1 MPSSRN
7 RSSELVSDSA
17 RDRILR
23 VAARLY
29 TRQGYEATS
38 MRAIADAA
46 GVTKSL
52 VAYHFGSKEELFSSL
67 LREAIGDCRDSAD
80 AVLRREA
87 SAAERLRAMLRAQFA
102 RAREAPEVVAFAHEV
117 MTSPGLLPLGYD
129 SKSGSCVIFDTYV
142 NLIESGQ
149 RRGEFRGL
157 DARAVALVALAVVS
171 TYVAAVLSGRLAKIP
186 EGAEDTV
193 FEIVLHG
200 IAREAEQPQQPAAR
214 RVANGARRAAAG
226 DRAGLRHDSGAS
238 HRRARNG
245 ASAARRERR

>member
-1 MPSSRN
+1 MPSRRN
-7 RSSELVSDSA
+7 RISERASDSA

-80 AVLRREA
+80 AVLRRES
-87 SAAERLRAMLRAQFA
+87 SAAARLRAMLRAQFA

-117 MTSPGLLPLGYD
+117 MTSPGLLPFGFD
-129 SKSGSCVIFDTYV
+129 SKSDSCEIFATYV
-142 NLIESGQ
+142 QLIEAGQ
-149 RRGEFRGL
+149 QHGEFRTL

-171 TYVAAVLSGRLAKIP
+171 SYVAAVLSGRLAKIP
-186 EGAEDTV
+186 DGAEDTV
-193 FEIVLHG
+193 FELLLHG
-200 IAREAEQPQQPAAR
+200 IGREPLPAPRA
-214 RVANGARRAAAG
+214 VSRRAVAT
-226 DRAGLRHDSGAS
+226 AS
-238 HRRARNG
+238 RNG
-245 ASAARRERR
+245 AAAARRERR